1 MKKHDYK
8 EKYLR
13 ALADYHNFEKRV
25 RDEQEQLVRN
35 ATKRIILRLLPILDN
50 IEQAEVFVKDQGLQ
64 AIKKQIKQIFEEEGL
79 KELEVLGKEFNPEV
93 AEAIDLV
100 PGEKNNIMVEVVRKG
115 YMLADKIVRPAQV
128 KVTKKHG

>member
-25 RDEQEQLVRN
+25 RNEEEQLVRN
-35 ATKRIILRLLPILDN
+35 ATKRIIMKLLPVLDN
-50 IEQAEVFVKDQGLQ
+50 IEKAEVFIKDQGLQ
-64 AIKKQIKQIFEEEGL
+64 AIKKQIQQILEEEGL
-79 KELEVLGKEFNPEV
+79 RELDLVGKEFNPEV
-93 AEAIDLV
+93 AEAIDAV
-100 PGEKNNIMVEVVRKG
+100 AGEKDNLVIEVLRKG
-115 YMLADKIVRPAQV
+115 YELNGKAVRPAQV